1 MFKIVMVTCPLTLF
15 YVLFMSFDLD
25 RRVLTYVIYYTRIV
39 RTVSYILAEY
49 YIVYTC
55 ILSYVF

>member
-1 MFKIVMVTCPLTLF
+1 MLTCPLTLF
-15 YVLFMSFDLD
+15 YVLFMSCDLD
-25 RRVLTYVIYYTRIV
+25 RRELTYVIYYTRIV

-49 YIVYTC
+49 YIVYTR